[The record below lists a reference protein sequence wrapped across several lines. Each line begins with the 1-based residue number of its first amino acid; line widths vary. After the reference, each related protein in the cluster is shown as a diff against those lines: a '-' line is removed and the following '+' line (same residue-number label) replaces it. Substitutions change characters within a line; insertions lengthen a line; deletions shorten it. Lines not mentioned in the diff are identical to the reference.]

1 MLLFVSKKL
10 VFLLPMAV
18 FLHASSVW
26 GADLTLREQA
36 TVSGPVIR
44 LGDVADIS
52 ASTSARLKNLVTTPL
67 FPAPAPGTQRF
78 LSQLQVR
85 DLLVSRGIDITNLRI
100 RGSKVVEI
108 GNQPAAVEPAAPE
121 MSQAETEVAI
131 EAAIKRHLID
141 RTGHG
146 QWRVAVELRESD
158 YMRVAGWGS
167 DLTVEGGRQPR
178 TGRLRFQIGAHGI
191 KESVQVQ
198 AVVAKIHSLVFAR
211 RAIARGNLVRVTDVE
226 VRQHEGSVP
235 SMAIRDLKQVV
246 GMTANRAISPDA
258 ILTEGH
264 VSAPILVKR
273 GETVT
278 VFARTGGVTVRTMAV
293 ARQDGAMGDLV
304 QVESIN
310 SKSKQRY
317 SARVSGNRR
326 LDVYPTGAR
335 VEDFATLG
343 RKGLRHQ

>member
-10 VFLLPMAV
+10 VFLLPLAV
-18 FLHASSVW
+18 LLHTSSVW
-26 GADLTLREQA
+26 SADLTLRERA

-52 ASTSARLKNLVTTPL
+52 ASTSTRLKNLVTTPL

-100 RGSKVVEI
+100 RGAKVVEI
-108 GNQPAAVEPAAPE
+108 GNQPAAVEPAAPA
-121 MSQAETEVAI
+121 MSLAETEAAL
-131 EAAIKRHLID
+131 EDAIKRHLID

-146 QWRVAVELRESD
+146 QWRVAVKLRESD
-158 YMRVAGWGS
+158 YMQAAGWGS
-167 DLTVEGGRQPR
+167 DFTVEGGRQPK
-178 TGRLRFQIGAHGI
+178 TGRLRFQIGARGI
-191 KESVQVQ
+191 KESVQIEATVT
-198 AVVAKIHSLVFAR
+198 KIHSLVFAR
-211 RAIARGNLVRVTDVE
+211 RAIARGSLVRVTDIE

-235 SMAIRDLKQVV
+235 SMAIRDMKQVI
-246 GMTANRAISPDA
+246 GMAAKRAISPDA

-304 QVESIN
+304 QVESMN

-317 SARVSGNRR
+317 AARVSGNRR

-343 RKGLRHQ
+343 HKSSHRQ